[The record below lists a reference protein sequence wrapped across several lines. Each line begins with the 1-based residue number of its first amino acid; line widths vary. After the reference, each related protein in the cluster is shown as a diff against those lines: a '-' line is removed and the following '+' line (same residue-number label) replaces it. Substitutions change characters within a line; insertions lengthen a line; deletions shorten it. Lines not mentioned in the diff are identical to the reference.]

1 MANFSATAEA
11 CINTRQKAHT
21 HTHTHYANTPTP
33 TRKPLR
39 MAGSRR
45 AVDVKT
51 PRQANIEVMKN
62 MQVMSMQVMEARRL
76 SASHRSRELR
86 G

>member
-1 MANFSATAEA
+1 MAMVSTTTAKRTLTVSMAE
-11 CINTRQKAHT
+11 H
-21 HTHTHYANTPTP
+21 ANTPTP

-62 MQVMSMQVMEARRL
+62 MQVMEARRL